1 MRHIGRKAYAGVAA
15 SWASSALLAAIPS
28 TGSSVGVVR
37 PALCLSRAS
46 EQLLGPSSG
55 RNRLGGG
62 CGRPTRRPS
71 SIGPSCASPTPPN
84 TAVLATTS
92 VEVMVGDVCAVSGAQ
107 AASFAVA
114 LDLWRSSQKRY
125 QRACERG
132 SAEAMREGQVCRE
145 GVLKVAVPSSELRRA
160 MGRRLTGAD
169 DGKIHPQ
176 APRSRTSPPG

>member
-1 MRHIGRKAYAGVAA
+1 MRHIGLKEYARAA
-15 SWASSALLAAIPS
+15 DPWPPSALPAVLPS

-46 EQLLGPSSG
+46 KQLLGPSSG

-145 GVLKVAVPSSELRRA
+145 GVLKVVEPSSGLRRA
-160 MGRRLTGAD
+160 KGDLDARARN
-169 DGKIHPQ
+169 
-176 APRSRTSPPG
+176 TSPYLLLDFFIA